1 MRLLS
6 GKSVSPDD
14 VRPRVLKD
22 RECGAFHYIFRISPN
37 PQKVERLYL
46 VSISKTLHPSGTS
59 NHTTIFAKHGG
70 GSVMAWDCLA
80 ASGNESLMFVDIY
93 ISKHEF

>member
-6 GKSVSPDD
+6 GKSVSPND

-37 PQKVERLYL
+37 PQKVERSYL

-70 GSVMAWDCLA
+70 GVGLFGCQWKRVTNVCRY
-80 ASGNESLMFVDIY
+80 IY
-93 ISKHEF
+93 K